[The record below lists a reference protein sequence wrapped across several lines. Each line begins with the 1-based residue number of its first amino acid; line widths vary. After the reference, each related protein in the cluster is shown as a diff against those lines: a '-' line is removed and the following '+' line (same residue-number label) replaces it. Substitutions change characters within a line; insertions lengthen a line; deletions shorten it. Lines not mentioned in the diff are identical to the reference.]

1 MINNFSFLKHIKIFT
16 FLFIIFIGNDLL
28 AQNTIS
34 IPFSDGFVGDNAA
47 TNRSTNS
54 KYLTALG
61 WSNIQFTQNSPQF
74 VFVAQGNDIP
84 GTILITDNSGV
95 EHGIPR
101 FIKWRAPSGNTITTP
116 VFQPTAGAKQNPI
129 QKCRVFYLHTIC
141 IQISV
146 LLGIN
151 NPYGSDLQ
159 SGPLIII
166 KNLLINYC
174 FLLL

>member
-1 MINNFSFLKHIKIFT
+1 MINNFSFLKYIKIFT

-34 IPFSDGFVGDNAA
+34 VPFSDGFVGDNAA

-95 EHGIPR
+95 EHGIPG
-101 FIKWRAPSGNTITTP
+101 FIKWRAPSGNPITTP
-116 VFQPTAGAKQNPI
+116 VFQPTAGATLATN
-129 QKCRVFYLHTIC
+129 
-141 IQISV
+141 SS
-146 LLGIN
+146 N
-151 NPYGSDLQ
+151 GSATYSITTLSYIGLTYDGYTLNIPT
-159 SGPLIII
+159 S
-166 KNLLINYC
+166 
-174 FLLL
+174 

>member
-34 IPFSDGFVGDNAA
+34 VPFSDGFVGDNAA

-95 EHGIPR
+95 EHGIPG

-129 QKCRVFYLHTIC
+129 QTCRVLLWTI
-141 IQISV
+141 
-146 LLGIN
+146 LGEKS
-151 NPYGSDLQ
+151 PRGLRLRGGSPVGFRYTNF
-159 SGPLIII
+159 SS
-166 KNLLINYC
+166 
-174 FLLL
+174 